1 MPDSTEMMVRSAD
14 TYRLHQD
21 NLRWA
26 LLAGYA
32 AFLAAVFRLS
42 GTSDGIQTTVLVL
55 IGICY
60 MIILGVENY
69 FYNLF
74 AAYVKDCHA
83 NLATGAPLRTLK
95 EFSEAT
101 DDKSGLKMHKTIG
114 PFHHSFAFA
123 MLIVLFGNAAIAHG
137 ACSPWLQYPLYVVD
151 VVAFLSI
158 FFAWRSFFF
167 PHVVE
172 RFQKIFDVTVKSGK
186 KTK

>member
-1 MPDSTEMMVRSAD
+1 MARSAD
-14 TYRLHQD
+14 TYRIHQD

-32 AFLAAVFRLS
+32 AFLMAVFRVS

-60 MIILGVENY
+60 MIILGIENY

-83 NLATGAPLRTLK
+83 NLATGNPLRTLK
-95 EFSEAT
+95 EFSDAT
-101 DDKSGLKMHKTIG
+101 DDNSGLKMRETIG

-123 MLIVLFGNAAIAHG
+123 ILIAFLGNFAIAYE
-137 ACSPWLQYPLYVVD
+137 ACSPWLRYSLCAVD
-151 VVAFLSI
+151 IVAFLAI

-167 PHVVE
+167 PYVVAP
-172 RFQKIFDVTVKSGK
+172 FQKIFDVVKRSGQK
-186 KTK
+186 NK